1 MKGSLGELVG
11 GYRKRSHSS
20 YSFSAFII
28 DESICFEEEYDYY
41 PRDDDEGML
50 YVYGLSIPLSH
61 LDAFLSLLLKRCGSE
76 PFIPQINKSGLLS
89 QCLKQL
95 VSQGEFKDFSTVAI
109 KENLMTV
116 HRWLEEEGIPHKPPY
131 LAF

>member
-1 MKGSLGELVG
+1 MEESLGELVG
-11 GYRKRSHSS
+11 GYRKSTHSS
-20 YSFSAFII
+20 YSFNAFII
-28 DESICFEEEYDYY
+28 DENICFEEEYDYY

-61 LDAFLSLLLKRCGSE
+61 LDAVLSLLLKRCGSE
-76 PFIPQINKSGLLS
+76 QFIPQSNKSGLLS

-95 VSQGEFKDFSTVAI
+95 VAQGEFKDFGTAAI
-109 KENLMTV
+109 KENLMII
-116 HRWLEEEGIPHKPPY
+116 HRWLEVEGIPHKPPF